1 MKMAITSVPTDGT
14 DSVRLEPMRKFYK
27 YPLSVWSWFT
37 FGALCLIFLP
47 IVAIVFVVTRPFDK
61 ARYWPGYTFRRIPYV
76 HRLVNPHWKFNI
88 TGSFPANP
96 RKPYVVVCNHQSFVD
111 MLLLSQLPWEMKWM
125 SKESLFKVPVAG
137 WMMRMAG
144 DIEIERG
151 DARSALRA
159 LRECQRKLE
168 MKVSVMM
175 FPEGT
180 RSRSGE
186 LAEFKDGAFKLAID
200 AGVEVLPIVLNGT
213 YNALTPNSWTFNK
226 VRADLK
232 VLAPIDTSSY
242 SRREASLLRQ
252 HVQGVMAEELAKM
265 S

>member
-1 MKMAITSVPTDGT
+1 
-14 DSVRLEPMRKFYK
+14 
-27 YPLSVWSWFT
+27 
-37 FGALCLIFLP
+37 
-47 IVAIVFVVTRPFDK
+47 
-61 ARYWPGYTFRRIPYV
+61 
-76 HRLVNPHWKFNI
+76 
-88 TGSFPANP
+88 
-96 RKPYVVVCNHQSFVD
+96 
-111 MLLLSQLPWEMKWM
+111 
-125 SKESLFKVPVAG
+125 
-137 WMMRMAG
+137 MRMAG

-151 DARSALRA
+151 DARSALKA
-159 LRECQRKLE
+159 LRECQRKLD

-200 AGVEVLPIVLNGT
+200 AGVEILPIVLNGT